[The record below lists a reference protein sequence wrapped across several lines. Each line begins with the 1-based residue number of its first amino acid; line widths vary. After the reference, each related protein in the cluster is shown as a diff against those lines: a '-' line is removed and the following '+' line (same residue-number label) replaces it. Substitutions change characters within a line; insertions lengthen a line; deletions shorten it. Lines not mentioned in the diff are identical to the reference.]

1 MSEAVEPAIRLGEWF
16 VILATFLGPIAAV
29 QAQKWVERRQAKR
42 AMKESVFRTLMAT
55 RGTPLAAD
63 HVQALNMI
71 DVAFY
76 GYRFMR
82 RQRQSDAEQGVIRAR
97 RSYFDT
103 LNTDLGSSPTDAQQ
117 QQWITTRDER
127 FYDLLE
133 SIAKA
138 LDFDF
143 DRTELRRAVYAPR
156 GHDAVEGQQAA
167 IRAGMVALLRGDT
180 ALSVRAFGAP
190 ETPRE

>member
-1 MSEAVEPAIRLGEWF
+1 
-16 VILATFLGPIAAV
+16 
-29 QAQKWVERRQAKR
+29 
-42 AMKESVFRTLMAT
+42 MAT

-76 GYRFMR
+76 GYRFMG

-97 RSYFDT
+97 RSYFDA
-103 LNTDLGSSPTDAQQ
+103 LNVDFGPHATEAQQ
-117 QQWITTRDER
+117 QHWITTRDDR

-138 LDFDF
+138 LNFDF

-156 GHDAVEGQQAA
+156 GHDAVESQQAA
-167 IRAGMVALLRGDT
+167 IRSGMVALLRGDT
-180 ALSVRAFGAP
+180 ALSVRKVAAP
-190 ETPRE
+190 EMPGE

>member
-1 MSEAVEPAIRLGEWF
+1 MAVEEPCVRLGEWLTI
-16 VILATFLGPIAAV
+16 VAVLIGPILAI
-29 QAQKWVERRQAKR
+29 QAQKWLERRQAKR
-42 AMKESVFRTLMAT
+42 AMKEGIFRTLMAT
-55 RGTPLAAD
+55 RATPLAPD

-76 GYRFMR
+76 GYRFMK

-103 LNTDLGSSPTDAQQ
+103 LNTDLGAAPTDAQQ
-117 QQWITTRDER
+117 QQWIAARGDH

-138 LDFDF
+138 LNFDF

-156 GHDAVEGQQAA
+156 GHDTVESEQKA
-167 IRAGMVALLRGDT
+167 IRVGLAAWLQGDRT
-180 ALSVRAFGAP
+180 VSVKATCSTEQSRD
-190 ETPRE
+190 